1 MKKQYQMSNVNFVLY
16 VCNGV
21 CVSVVTCVVMCSVR
35 HGVRLGEG
43 TLASWQATKALAK
56 QAS

>member
-1 MKKQYQMSNVNFVLY
+1 MSNVNFVLY

>member
-1 MKKQYQMSNVNFVLY
+1 MLTLY
-16 VCNGV
+16 CMCNGV